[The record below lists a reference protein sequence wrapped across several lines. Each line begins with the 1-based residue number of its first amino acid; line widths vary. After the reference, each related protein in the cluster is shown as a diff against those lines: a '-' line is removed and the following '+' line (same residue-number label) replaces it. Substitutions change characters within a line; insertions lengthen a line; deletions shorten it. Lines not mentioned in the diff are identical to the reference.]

1 MIDNLKRIT
10 PRMWAV
16 LLALTLI
23 VGAMP
28 MQAMA
33 YSPWNSNYTQEEL
46 ALIARVVYAEAA
58 GEPYEGKI
66 AVAAIILNRVRS
78 DQFPDTV
85 AGVVYERWQF
95 SCVGNYM
102 FSSEPSR
109 ESYQAALDALHGWD
123 PTYGALYYWNY
134 HQVTNSWLWAKPTA
148 TVIGSHW
155 FAY

>member
-16 LLALTLI
+16 LLVLTLV

-58 GEPYEGKI
+58 GERTK
-66 AVAAIILNRVRS
+66 VRS
-78 DQFPDTV
+78 
-85 AGVVYERWQF
+85 R
-95 SCVGNYM
+95 
-102 FSSEPSR
+102 
-109 ESYQAALDALHGWD
+109 
-123 PTYGALYYWNY
+123 
-134 HQVTNSWLWAKPTA
+134 
-148 TVIGSHW
+148 
-155 FAY
+155 